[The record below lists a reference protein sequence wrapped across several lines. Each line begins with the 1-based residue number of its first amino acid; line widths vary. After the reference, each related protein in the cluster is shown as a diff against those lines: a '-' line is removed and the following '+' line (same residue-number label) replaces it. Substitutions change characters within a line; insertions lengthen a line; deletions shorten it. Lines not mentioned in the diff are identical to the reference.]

1 MSLTFCNVHFSQKPE
16 KVVYVSNNLLKSL
29 KLSGKKNIQL
39 RLGRDVIHAAV
50 KSINKPGKHLYL
62 GSGVRNGI
70 RVPSAAA
77 FIYATRITSFSSAR

>member
-62 GSGVRNGI
+62 ARA
-70 RVPSAAA
+70 SATASACLRPAA